1 VTQRTLPRP
10 PAKGTKEI
18 PLLLSILDEAFD
30 ARAWHGTTLR
40 GSLRG
45 VAATI
50 ASRHPRP
57 GRHSIWEI
65 VLHTAYWKYA
75 VRRMLTGADRGS
87 FPLKGSNW
95 FPVPEEPPPTAGE
108 WNAAVRLLAQE
119 HRLLREAVEGLRDR
133 DLDTPTPKGQHTYR
147 RIIYGVALHDVHHEG
162 QIQLTKRLL
171 TSGPARRAGRGSSP
185 QRRPR

>member
-1 VTQRTLPRP
+1 MAQRTLTQH
-10 PAKGTKEI
+10 PATGAKEVS
-18 PLLLSILDEAFD
+18 LLLSILDEAFD

-45 VAATI
+45 VTAAT

-57 GRHSIWEI
+57 GRHSIWEF

-75 VRRMLTGADRGS
+75 VRRMLTGGDRGS

-95 FPVPEEPPPTAGE
+95 FPIPEEPAPTAGA
-108 WNAAVRLLAQE
+108 WDAAIRLLMQE
-119 HRLLREAVEGLRDR
+119 HRLLREAVSNLRDR
-133 DLDTPTPKGQHTYR
+133 DLDTPTPKGRNTYR
-147 RIIYGVALHDVHHEG
+147 RIIYGAALHDVHHEG

-171 TSGPARRAGRGSSP
+171 E
-185 QRRPR
+185 